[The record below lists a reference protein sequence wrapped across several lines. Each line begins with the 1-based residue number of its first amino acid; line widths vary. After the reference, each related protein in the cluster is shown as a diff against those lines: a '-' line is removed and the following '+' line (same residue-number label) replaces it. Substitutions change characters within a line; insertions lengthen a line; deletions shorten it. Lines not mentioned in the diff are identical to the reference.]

1 MVNKIIKNNI
11 KSEIG
16 ITLIALV
23 ITIIV
28 LLILAGISISM
39 LSGDNS
45 ILSRAGQAR
54 DKTEESSREEQ
65 RRLTMLEAALNVNG
79 EDYNGVKIPAGFAP
93 TKKEGESTVD
103 EGLVITDSQGN
114 EYVWIEVPNDGTGPV
129 YTEVA
134 SAEENSDD
142 YYRAIATALR
152 TYCTKDASGG
162 DLIKDGT
169 TSDGT
174 YGKTSTYGYTDVWYD
189 GTGKLEGESSN
200 KEDKNGCGLTCNEYK
215 ELYKKMLKSVYTNG
229 GFWIGRYEAG
239 TTSPRGNKNDPTED
253 LKAES
258 KQDLYPIN
266 YVKCFQAQTIA
277 SKASSSASVNS
288 SLMFG
293 IQWDLV
299 LRFLSNKGIETSL
312 LNDNSSTW
320 GNYSNQPFEIN
331 RGKYSVA
338 SPWNVYIDY
347 TQATENKVT
356 VEGNVSRKIGTT
368 ATDKIL
374 LTTGASDTNSKKN
387 IYDLAG
393 NMWEWTLEHATEI
406 PTQPTQCAI
415 RGGSFGKS
423 GDSRP
428 VSYRNHDTT
437 SSSDYYL
444 GFRVALY

>member
-1 MVNKIIKNNI
+1 
-11 KSEIG
+11 
-16 ITLIALV
+16 
-23 ITIIV
+23 
-28 LLILAGISISM
+28 M

-54 DKTEESSREEQ
+54 DKTEGSSREEQ
-65 RRLTMLEAALNVNG
+65 RRLTMLEAASNVNG

-103 EGLVITDSQGN
+103 EGLVITDSEGN

-189 GTGKLEGESSN
+189 GTGKLESESSN
-200 KEDKNGCGLTCNEYK
+200 KDDKTGCGLTYNEYK

-299 LRFLSNKGIETSL
+299 LRFLSNKGVETNF
-312 LNDNSSTW
+312 LNDNSETW
-320 GNYSNQPFEIN
+320 GNYYNQPFEIN

-338 SPWNVYIDY
+338 NPWNVYIDY

-368 ATDKIL
+368 STDKIL

-393 NMWEWTLEHATEI
+393 NIYEWTLEHSTYVYNGTSC
-406 PTQPTQCAI
+406 PCAG
-415 RGGSFGKS
+415 RGGSFNNS
-423 GDSRP
+423 GG
-428 VSYRNHDTT
+428 SYPASNRGSITT
-437 SSSDYYL
+437 SSSVCNFGL
-444 GFRVALY
+444 RVSLY

>member
-1 MVNKIIKNNI
+1 
-11 KSEIG
+11 
-16 ITLIALV
+16 
-23 ITIIV
+23 
-28 LLILAGISISM
+28 M

-65 RRLTMLEAALNVNG
+65 RRLTMLEAASNVNG
-79 EDYNGVKIPAGFAP
+79 ENYNGVKIPAGYAA
-93 TKKEGESTVD
+93 TKIEGESTVD
-103 EGLVITDSQGN
+103 EGLVITDSEGN

-142 YYRAIATALR
+142 YYRAISTALR

-299 LRFLSNKGIETSL
+299 LRFLSNKGVETSF
-312 LNDNSSTW
+312 LNDNSETW
-320 GNYSNQPFEIN
+320 GNYILEYPLNQSTAHGYKGVYASNKLTWSAIE
-331 RGKYSVA
+331 
-338 SPWNVYIDY
+338 NVYTHNGTDSIALS
-347 TQATENKVT
+347 TGATERNK
-356 VEGNVSRKIGTT
+356 
-368 ATDKIL
+368 
-374 LTTGASDTNSKKN
+374 KKN

-393 NMWEWTLEHATEI
+393 NMFEWTLEHATYAYNGTI
-406 PTQPTQCAI
+406 NPCTS
-415 RGGSFGKS
+415 RGGIFFIS
-423 GDSRP
+423 GGVFP
-428 VSYRNHDTT
+428 ASYRNSDT
-437 SSSDYYL
+437 SSDSDCFL
-444 GFRVALY
+444 GLRVSLY

>member
-11 KSEIG
+11 KSEKG

-54 DKTEESSREEQ
+54 DKTEDATIEEQ
-65 RRLTMLEAALNVNG
+65 RRLTMLEAASNVNG
-79 EDYNGVKIPAGFAP
+79 ENYNGVKIPAGYAA
-93 TKKEGESTVD
+93 TKIEGESTVD
-103 EGLVITDSQGN
+103 EGLVITDSEGN

-152 TYCTKDASGG
+152 TYCTKDASGNK
-162 DLIKDGT
+162 DLIKDET
-169 TSDGT
+169 TSAGT
-174 YGKTSTYGYTDVWYD
+174 YGKISTYGYTDVWYD
-189 GTGKLEGESSN
+189 GTGKLENDSGSN
-200 KEDKNGCGLTCNEYK
+200 KDDKTGCGLTCNEYK
-215 ELYKKMLKSVYTNG
+215 ELYKKMLKSVYLNG

-239 TTSPRGNKNDPTED
+239 TTSPRGKINDPIEG

-299 LRFLSNKGIETSL
+299 LRFLSNKGVETNFL
-312 LNDNSSTW
+312 IDNSETW
-320 GNYSNQPFEIN
+320 GNY
-331 RGKYSVA
+331 K
-338 SPWNVYIDY
+338 
-347 TQATENKVT
+347 
-356 VEGNVSRKIGTT
+356 
-368 ATDKIL
+368 
-374 LTTGASDTNSKKN
+374 
-387 IYDLAG
+387 
-393 NMWEWTLEHATEI
+393 LE
-406 PTQPTQCAI
+406 
-415 RGGSFGKS
+415 
-423 GDSRP
+423 
-428 VSYRNHDTT
+428 
-437 SSSDYYL
+437 
-444 GFRVALY
+444 

>member
-1 MVNKIIKNNI
+1 M
-11 KSEIG
+11 
-16 ITLIALV
+16 
-23 ITIIV
+23 
-28 LLILAGISISM
+28 LA
-39 LSGDNS
+39 GDNS

-65 RRLTMLEAALNVNG
+65 RRLTMLEAASNVNG
-79 EDYNGVKIPAGFAP
+79 ENYNGVRIPAGYAP

-103 EGLVITDSQGN
+103 EGLVITDSEGN

-134 SAEENSDD
+134 SAEENSDE
-142 YYRAIATALR
+142 YYTAIATALR
-152 TYCTKDASGG
+152 AYCTKDASGG

-189 GTGKLEGESSN
+189 GTGKLEGESTN
-200 KEDKNGCGLTCNEYK
+200 KDDKTGCGLTSKEYK

-239 TTSPRGNKNDPTED
+239 TTSPRGEEDKNTIDG

-266 YVKCFQAQTIA
+266 YVKCSQAQTLA
-277 SKASSSASVNS
+277 VKVSSNGNVTS

-299 LRFLSNKGIETSL
+299 LRFLSNKGVETNFL
-312 LNDNSSTW
+312 IDSSETW
-320 GNYSNQPFEIN
+320 GNYKLEYSLKQSTAHGYKGIYASSKLTWSEIEN
-331 RGKYSVA
+331 G
-338 SPWNVYIDY
+338 Y
-347 TQATENKVT
+347 THNGTDSIALSTGATERNM
-356 VEGNVSRKIGTT
+356 
-368 ATDKIL
+368 
-374 LTTGASDTNSKKN
+374 KKN

-393 NMWEWTLEHATEI
+393 NMWEWTLEHATFVYSEI
-406 PTQPTQCAI
+406 DYTCTL
-415 RGGSFGKS
+415 RGGNFTVNGGGYPASHRG
-423 GDSRP
+423 SR
-428 VSYRNHDTT
+428 TT
-437 SSSDYYL
+437 SNSAYTY
-444 GFRVALY
+444 GFRVSLY

>member
-79 EDYNGVKIPAGFAP
+79 EDYNGVKIPAGFAT

-103 EGLVITDSQGN
+103 EGLVITDSEGN

-152 TYCTKDASGG
+152 TYCTKDAKGG

-200 KEDKNGCGLTCNEYK
+200 KEDKNGCGLTCNEYT

-239 TTSPRGNKNDPTED
+239 TTSPRGNKNDPTEA

-266 YVKCFQAQTIA
+266 YVKCFQA
-277 SKASSSASVNS
+277 
-288 SLMFG
+288 
-293 IQWDLV
+293 
-299 LRFLSNKGIETSL
+299 
-312 LNDNSSTW
+312 
-320 GNYSNQPFEIN
+320 
-331 RGKYSVA
+331 
-338 SPWNVYIDY
+338 
-347 TQATENKVT
+347 
-356 VEGNVSRKIGTT
+356 
-368 ATDKIL
+368 
-374 LTTGASDTNSKKN
+374 
-387 IYDLAG
+387 
-393 NMWEWTLEHATEI
+393 
-406 PTQPTQCAI
+406 
-415 RGGSFGKS
+415 
-423 GDSRP
+423 
-428 VSYRNHDTT
+428 
-437 SSSDYYL
+437 
-444 GFRVALY
+444 

>member
-11 KSEIG
+11 KSEKG

-54 DKTEESSREEQ
+54 DKTEYATIEER
-65 RRLTMLEAALNVNG
+65 RRLTMLEAASNVNG
-79 EDYNGVKIPAGFAP
+79 ENYNGIKIPAGFAP

-103 EGLVITDSQGN
+103 EGLVITDSEGK

-142 YYRAIATALR
+142 YYTAIATALR
-152 TYCTKDASGG
+152 TYCTKDAKGG

-174 YGKTSTYGYTDVWYD
+174 NGKTSTYGYTDVWYD
-189 GTGKLEGESSN
+189 GSGDLESASSN
-200 KEDKNGCGLTCNEYK
+200 KDDKTGCGLTCNEYK

-239 TTSPRGNKNDPTED
+239 TTSPRGKINDPIEG

-258 KQDLYPIN
+258 KQDLYPIT
-266 YVKCFQAQTIA
+266 YVKCSQAQTLA
-277 SKASSSASVNS
+277 SKASSNASVSS

-299 LRFLSNKGIETSL
+299 LRFLSNKGVETKFL
-312 LNDNSSTW
+312 IDNSENW
-320 GNYSNQPFEIN
+320 GNYKLEYPLNQSTAHGYKGIYASNKLTWSAIEN
-331 RGKYSVA
+331 E
-338 SPWNVYIDY
+338 Y
-347 TQATENKVT
+347 THNGTDSIALSTGATERNK
-356 VEGNVSRKIGTT
+356 
-368 ATDKIL
+368 
-374 LTTGASDTNSKKN
+374 KKN

-393 NMWEWTLEHATEI
+393 NMYEFTLEHAI
-406 PTQPTQCAI
+406 YVLLYNGANISFPCAN
-415 RGGSFGKS
+415 RGGGFN
-423 GDSRP
+423 DSIINNSA
-428 VSYRNHDTT
+428 SYRN
-437 SSSDYYL
+437 YYSTDQSTYNL
-444 GFRVALY
+444 GFRVSLY

>member
-1 MVNKIIKNNI
+1 
-11 KSEIG
+11 
-16 ITLIALV
+16 
-23 ITIIV
+23 
-28 LLILAGISISM
+28 M
-39 LSGDNS
+39 LTGDNS
-45 ILSRAGQAR
+45 ILKRAVDAKERTGIAEI
-54 DKTEESSREEQ
+54 EEKK
-65 RRLTMLEAALNVNG
+65 RLTMLEAASNVNG
-79 EDYNGVKIPAGFAP
+79 ENYNGVKIPAGYAP
-93 TKKEGESTVD
+93 TKIEGESTVD
-103 EGLVITDSQGN
+103 EGLVIIDSQGN

-129 YTEVA
+129 YTAVTSE
-134 SAEENSDD
+134 EENSED

-152 TYCTKDASGG
+152 TYCTKDSSGG

-174 YGKTSTYGYTDVWYD
+174 YGKISTYGYTDVWYD
-189 GTGKLEGESSN
+189 GTGKLESESSN
-200 KEDKNGCGLTCNEYK
+200 KDDKTGCGLTCNEYK

-229 GFWIGRYEAG
+229 GFWIGIYEAG
-239 TTSPRGNKNDPTED
+239 TTSPRGNKNDSIEG

-266 YVKCFQAQTIA
+266 YVKCSQAQTLA
-277 SKASSSASVNS
+277 SKASSSASINS

-299 LRFLSNKGIETSL
+299 LRFLSNKGVETRL
-312 LNDNSSTW
+312 LNNNSSTW

-331 RGKYSVA
+331 RGKYSVV
-338 SPWNVYIDY
+338 SPWNVYLEY
-347 TQATENKVT
+347 VEAKENKVK
-356 VEGNVSRKIGTT
+356 VEGIVSRKIGTT
-368 ATDKIL
+368 DTDKIL

-423 GDSRP
+423 GGSRP